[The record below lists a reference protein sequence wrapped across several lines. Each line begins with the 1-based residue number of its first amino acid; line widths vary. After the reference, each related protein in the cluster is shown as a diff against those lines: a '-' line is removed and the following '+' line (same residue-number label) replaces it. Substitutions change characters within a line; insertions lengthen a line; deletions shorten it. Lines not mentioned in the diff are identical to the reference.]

1 MMATTRPQTV
11 VGRVR
16 RSVFESAT
24 LLTHRT
30 NPIDIGGLWS
40 YDSVVTTSTYRGA
53 TDTGKTTLK
62 GRPPS
67 RSWND
72 LVNLYALLIISIPI
86 LIGSDVYANSL
97 GINLYGV
104 SYHFLNHNQSRD
116 RLNEFNPGLG
126 LRASFGT
133 DSTNIFFI
141 EGGSFKDT
149 FNNQAKYL
157 SIGYLIRVWKQLR
170 VGLNAAVYTT
180 RSINRGEAFLSTE
193 IQRSQPLHDTWS
205 ICYNSPI
212 PAVVGRVRLRTR
224 HPP

>member
-1 MMATTRPQTV
+1 
-11 VGRVR
+11 
-16 RSVFESAT
+16 
-24 LLTHRT
+24 
-30 NPIDIGGLWS
+30 
-40 YDSVVTTSTYRGA
+40 
-53 TDTGKTTLK
+53 LK

-180 RSINRGEAFLSTE
+180 RSINSGEAFFA
-193 IQRSQPLHDTWS
+193 
-205 ICYNSPI
+205 PI
-212 PAVVGRVRLRTR
+212 PLASYTSGPLTLNVTYLPKYRGVNPYTILGAYATIRLFQQS
-224 HPP
+224 